1 MASQGTSNDGECGL
15 ISPALCGFDYS
26 RPADRDETTERP
38 LENPW
43 FDLYRHPKTQFNG
56 PREGRNGFQKSYN
69 VYSLGVVLYELA
81 VWKADSY
88 RVGVGSEATAQS
100 CGGEGCQD
108 TTSIPKGI
116 STLKS
121 EAGDVFAGIVKFC
134 PSAEAVD
141 DQTLQLE
148 IWENAVTV
156 FDGILV

>member
-1 MASQGTSNDGECGL
+1 MGN
-15 ISPALCGFDYS
+15 
-26 RPADRDETTERP
+26 RPDSADLDETTERP

-43 FDLYRHPKTQFNG
+43 FDLYRHPETQFNV

-69 VYSLGVVLYELA
+69 VYSLGVVLYEFA
-81 VWKADSY
+81 VWKPIHIVLGLDRKQRPRAAAAK
-88 RVGVGSEATAQS
+88 GVKTQLLSH
-100 CGGEGCQD
+100 
-108 TTSIPKGI
+108 KGI

-148 IWENAVTV
+148 FWENVVTV
-156 FDGILV
+156 FDGVLV